1 MLQWLFRWPSSYR
14 VPHGFVTHTCPKFK
28 LAVLGIVDMSSD
40 YHGSRTNGS
49 GYSIN
54 WWKAVK
60 PKIAVIYY
68 FNGISCWHAFKWEG
82 VVYTSG
88 MVLS

>member
-1 MLQWLFRWPSSYR
+1 MFLM
-14 VPHGFVTHTCPKFK
+14 GFHICPKFK